1 MIYGSSSLMNWAL
14 KLRAY
19 GKKIRDTTTSLGHII
34 WSEDG
39 TALSYKDTELEMT
52 KLQDFIL
59 NQVNLAQSEL
69 EDLLLIYTYEA
80 REDIVPTLV
89 LRDLKDDLTNNKR
102 GWSFLDDPRNQMLR
116 GKERWL
122 LNRVL
127 DHD

>member
-1 MIYGSSSLMNWAL
+1 L

-19 GKKIRDTTTSLGHII
+19 KKKIRDTTTSLGHII
-34 WSEDG
+34 WSKDR
-39 TALSYKDTELEMT
+39 TALSYKDTELKMT

-59 NQVNLAQSEL
+59 NQVNLAQSKL

-102 GWSFLDDPRNQMLR
+102 G
-116 GKERWL
+116 
-122 LNRVL
+122 
-127 DHD
+127 